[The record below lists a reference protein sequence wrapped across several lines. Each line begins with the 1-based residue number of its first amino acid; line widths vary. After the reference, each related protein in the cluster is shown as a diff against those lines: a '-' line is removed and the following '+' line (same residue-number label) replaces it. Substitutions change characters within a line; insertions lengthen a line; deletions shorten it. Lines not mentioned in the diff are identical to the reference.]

1 MVARLVR
8 NEKVRGSNP
17 LSSTMTTLPDKARY
31 CVGLAESSQPHHIR
45 TTFHGQRKPISGLT
59 PPFGRLLGLLFG
71 MFLPPAVASTHS
83 LSRSLVSPSV
93 AWRRVLSTTNGHAPI
108 DCSRKSL
115 VSSHRRVSKRR
126 IQARACSSTFH
137 TTNSSRGSFAAG
149 QPAITSSTALSCL
162 CLAHHRLR
170 LAVSDRSDS
179 GRIVRAPRGRSVRF

>member
-1 MVARLVR
+1 MRRSGVR
-8 NEKVRGSNP
+8 IP
-17 LSSTMTTLPDKARY
+17 LAPPSQNSPDKARY

-45 TTFHGQRKPISGLT
+45 TTSHGQRKPISGLT

-71 MFLPPAVASTHS
+71 MFLPPATVASTHS

-126 IQARACSSTFH
+126 IQARAC
-137 TTNSSRGSFAAG
+137 
-149 QPAITSSTALSCL
+149 
-162 CLAHHRLR
+162 
-170 LAVSDRSDS
+170 
-179 GRIVRAPRGRSVRF
+179 